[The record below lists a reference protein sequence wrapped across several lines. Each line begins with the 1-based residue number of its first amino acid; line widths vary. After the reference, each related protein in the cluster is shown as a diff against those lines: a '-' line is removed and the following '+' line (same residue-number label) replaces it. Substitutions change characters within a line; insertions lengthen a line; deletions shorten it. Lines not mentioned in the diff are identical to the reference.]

1 VSINVCVLGSGSKGN
16 CTAVWTDSTIL
27 LIDAGKLAVR
37 YIRDSL
43 ADAGLQVPDVS
54 GVLITHCHTDHLS
67 DTTYRLCGR
76 HRIPVYCSAL
86 TWQGAMR
93 RKSNRRLEKLEE
105 EKLLRERPNGRF
117 KVGDFTVRPF
127 RVSHSHRMSA
137 GEPVGYSLE
146 ANGFKISYATDL
158 GLVTPAIEERLAG
171 SDILVLES
179 NHDVEMELNSGRP
192 RDTIEWVLGDTG
204 HLSNEQCAKALRN
217 VKKLAGKAPKHVVLA
232 HISEECNLP
241 ELALSASG
249 RILDRRKASLIHAM
263 QKKPT
268 PVLST

>member
-16 CTAVWTDSTIL
+16 CTAIWTGDTVL
-27 LIDAGKLAVR
+27 LVDAGRLSVR
-37 YIRDSL
+37 YIRESL
-43 ADAGLQVPDVS
+43 NLAGLDLSDVS
-54 GVLITHCHTDHLS
+54 GVLITHSHTDHFS

-76 HRIPVYCSAL
+76 HGIPVYCSSL
-86 TWQGAMR
+86 TWQAALR
-93 RKSNRRLEKLEE
+93 RKSNRRLEMLEKD
-105 EKLLRERPNGRF
+105 KLLRDRPDGRF
-117 KVGDFTVRPF
+117 KVGDFSVRPF
-127 RVSHSHRMSA
+127 AVSHSHRMSA
-137 GEPVGYSLE
+137 GEPVGYTLE
-146 ANGFKISYATDL
+146 ADGFKVSYATDL

-179 NHDVEMELNSGRP
+179 NHDVEMERNSGRP

-204 HLSNEQCAKALRN
+204 HLSNEQCAQALQD
-217 VKKLAGKAPKHVVLA
+217 VTDLAGRAPKHVVLA

-241 ELALSASG
+241 DLALSASG
-249 RILDRRKASLIHAM
+249 SILGRRRTGLLHAM

>member
-1 VSINVCVLGSGSKGN
+1 VSVKVCVLGSGSKGN
-16 CTAVWTDSTIL
+16 CTAVWTDNTIL
-27 LIDAGKLAVR
+27 LVDAGKLAVR
-37 YIRDSL
+37 YIRESL
-43 ADAGLQVPDVS
+43 AAAGLQVSDVS

-76 HRIPVYCSAL
+76 HRIPVYCSGPTWEAAL
-86 TWQGAMR
+86 R
-93 RKSNRRLEKLEE
+93 RKSNRRLEQLEK
-105 EKLLRERPNGRF
+105 EKLLRERPKRSF
-117 KVGDFTVRPF
+117 RVGDFTVTPF
-127 RVSHSHRMSA
+127 RVSHSHGMSA

-146 ANGFKISYATDL
+146 ANGFKVSYATDL
-158 GLVTPAIEERLAG
+158 GLVTPEIEERLAG

-204 HLSNEQCAKALRN
+204 HLSNEQCAKALGN
-217 VKKLAGKAPKHVVLA
+217 LKKLGGRAPKHVVLA

-241 ELALSASG
+241 ELALSASARSLG
-249 RILDRRKASLIHAM
+249 RRKMGLIHAM

-268 PVLST
+268 PILST

>member
-1 VSINVCVLGSGSKGN
+1 MSIKVCVLGSGSKGN
-16 CTAVWTDSTIL
+16 CTAIWTGDTVIL
-27 LIDAGKLAVR
+27 VDAGRLAVR
-37 YIRDSL
+37 YIKESL
-43 ADAGLQVPDVS
+43 AGAGLDVSDIS
-54 GVLITHCHTDHLS
+54 GVLITHSHTDHFS

-76 HRIPVYCSAL
+76 HRIPVYCSGL
-86 TWQGAMR
+86 TWQAALR
-93 RKSNRRLEKLEE
+93 RKSNRRLEQLEK
-105 EKLLRERPNGRF
+105 EKLLRDRPDEKFR
-117 KVGDFTVRPF
+117 VGDFTVTPF

-137 GEPVGYSLE
+137 GEPVGYTLE
-146 ANGFKISYATDL
+146 ANGFKVSYATDL

-204 HLSNEQCAKALRN
+204 HLSNEQCAKALHN
-217 VKKLAGKAPKHVVLA
+217 VKKLAGRAPKHIVLA

-249 RILDRRKASLIHAM
+249 RILGRRTTGLVHAM